1 MSSPASAH
9 TGTSL
14 FGPSPVAGAG
24 LTATVTP
31 QKVPGTAIKD
41 ARSKSFAP
49 TAKDSLFMLTIVM
62 LNKDPVNVDWDQVAD
77 ELGFKNASVAKV
89 CFFSSSSCPFIP
101 PSHLPSRL
109 LNTLCSVRTAP
120 LPVRTALLPVR
131 TAPLP
136 VRTAHPPS

>member
-9 TGTSL
+9 AGTSL
-14 FGPSPVAGAG
+14 FGPGPGAG
-24 LTATVTP
+24 ATVTP
-31 QKVPGTAIKD
+31 QKAPGAAIKD

-89 CFFSSSSCPFIP
+89 CFSLLSLALSSPIHTSP
-101 PSHLPSRL
+101 PV
-109 LNTLCSVRTAP
+109 C
-120 LPVRTALLPVR
+120 
-131 TAPLP
+131 
-136 VRTAHPPS
+136 